1 MSYLI
6 GAGSHRSGIRRGGI
20 TACRILLLVG
30 ASAALLGLLVPEAP
44 GQIPGVSQGMGWCPI
59 CKRDMPLSHDFTH
72 GRNRS
77 RSSGGG
83 GNRSRTTRSTP
94 RTTQPPTPP
103 NTYAVVTLYNRTGRS
118 ITYSIR
124 SFAGG
129 GWATKTLAAGE
140 TWMHWYKQLGNFQIS
155 FKSGGKS
162 KLYKL
167 EADTLQGRKPQFS
180 ADGRAYCFE
189 EVGSGF
195 DLHTGPGSDDALA
208 RVLRDLQSRSSST
221 TQPPAREPSRDTAKE
236 AYLARLKQL
245 AESGEQAFGTQDYST
260 AYDRF
265 REALELAGQ
274 GPGYKV
280 ITDKPYYQR
289 RMADA
294 MHALGQEALERGE
307 FAEARDWFE
316 KAIRKAVKAS
326 QLTKFRASL
335 RLAEKRA
342 DERRRAIKEA
352 HAKALDASK
361 RRDWAAAVKYFEE
374 ESRLNPSDREAKS
387 NAESAQASLQRE
399 AEEQRVR
406 AKKQESQRV
415 KAASPSPATVA
426 GQGGRLVPFEWG
438 QPKLTQEDGERLR
451 ADGQRQFEDAMNTQL
466 PKLQLRG
473 MPKFQPL
480 WYYPADPQRQREA
493 QEKVQRYLESHPK
506 LKERFDKIQNDFV
519 TKQKEVQELKDDPVK
534 AAEIVK
540 EFKESV
546 EELRKDIE
554 EQHPEIA
561 EYVKPQAQIV
571 EDDEK

>member
-6 GAGSHRSGIRRGGI
+6 CPLSTRSDIRRGRI
-20 TACRILLLVG
+20 TAGRALFLFG
-30 ASAALLGLLVPEAP
+30 ACAALFGLALPEARA
-44 GQIPGVSQGMGWCPI
+44 QIPGVYQGYGWCAK
-59 CKRDMPLSHDFTH
+59 CGRDMPASHDFTH
-72 GRNRS
+72 GAGKK

-83 GNRSRTTRSTP
+83 SNRSRSTRSTP

-124 SFAGG
+124 SFSGG
-129 GWATKTLAAGE
+129 GWATKTLAPGE
-140 TWMHWYKQLGNFQIS
+140 EYMHWYKQLGNFQIS

-167 EADTLQGRKPQFS
+167 DASVLQGRKP
-180 ADGRAYCFE
+180 ALAGDGRAYCFE
-189 EVGSGF
+189 DVGSSF
-195 DLHTGPGSDDALA
+195 DLHTGPGSNDALA
-208 RVLRDLQSRSSST
+208 QLLRQMQSSGSPATR
-221 TQPPAREPSRDTAKE
+221 PPAREPPRDTAKE
-236 AYLARLKQL
+236 AYLAQLKQL
-245 AESGEQAFGTQDYST
+245 AESGEQAFGRQDYST

-265 REALELAGQ
+265 KEALELAGQ

-294 MHALGQEALERGE
+294 MHALGREALERGQL
-307 FAEARDWFE
+307 AEARDWFE

-326 QLTKFRASL
+326 QLTQFRASL
-335 RLAEKRA
+335 RRAEKRT
-342 DERRRAIKEA
+342 DEHRRAIKDA

-361 RRDWAAAVKYFEE
+361 RRDWAAAAKYFEE
-374 ESRLNPSDREAKS
+374 EARLNPSNQQAKS

-415 KAASPSPATVA
+415 NAASPSPATVT

-438 QPKLTQEDGERLR
+438 QPRLAEEGGERLR
-451 ADGQRQFEDAMNTQL
+451 AGGQQQFDDAMNTRL

-493 QEKVQRYLESHPK
+493 QEKVQRCLESNPK
-506 LKERFDKIQNDFV
+506 LKERFEKIQNDFV

-534 AAEIVK
+534 AAEIVQK
-540 EFKESV
+540 FKDSV
-546 EELRKDIE
+546 EELRKEIE
-554 EQHPEIA
+554 EQHPDIS